1 MIPKP
6 LDLVVDMYGCPN
18 RCLHCWIGHM
28 PNRRMRDGDDRFIV
42 DFFRPYFDRIAFYSW
57 LREPDYCDDYR
68 ERWEKDLRLSVN
80 EVPKRFELASFWRIV
95 RDPSYVPFLREVGVR
110 RVQLTFFGL
119 EALTDKYVG
128 RKGAFRELLQATE
141 LLLAH
146 RIAPR
151 WQAFINEENK
161 DELVELLRLSETL
174 RLRERCEAFG
184 EEFRFFVHEGSCDG
198 ENRKLYGIRI
208 CKGNV
213 PAELKPY
220 YLGLDRLASE
230 REWVER
236 LRDDS
241 SRVTFR
247 NADRIVLQIS
257 NRFDVYFNF
266 SEMSDRWKIGNLKTD
281 APDELVRR
289 VVEEDV
295 PALCVARNRT
305 VGELAARYGDPHS
318 ERLFAR
324 GDYEEY
330 LLNLC
335 LYDQSIPV

>member
-1 MIPKP
+1 M
-6 LDLVVDMYGCPN
+6 
-18 RCLHCWIGHM
+18 
-28 PNRRMRDGDDRFIV
+28 
-42 DFFRPYFDRIAFYSW
+42 
-57 LREPDYCDDYR
+57 
-68 ERWEKDLRLSVN
+68 
-80 EVPKRFELASFWRIV
+80 
-95 RDPSYVPFLREVGVR
+95 
-110 RVQLTFFGL
+110 QLTFFGL
-119 EALTDKYVG
+119 ETLTDRYVG
-128 RKGAFRELLQATE
+128 RKGTFRELLQATE

-174 RLRERCEAFG
+174 QLRERCEAFG

-208 CKGNV
+208 CKGDV

-220 YLGLDRLASE
+220 YLDFDRLASE

-236 LRDDS
+236 LWDDFS
-241 SRVTFR
+241 HVTFH
-247 NADRIVLQIS
+247 NVDRIVLQIS

-266 SEMSDRWKIGNLKTD
+266 FEMSERWKIGNLKTD

-289 VVEEDV
+289 VAEEDV

-305 VGELAARYGDPHS
+305 VGELAGQYGDPHS